1 VAHPIDNPADAQ
13 VRRISWVPWG
23 SAGSGAV

>member
-1 VAHPIDNPADAQ
+1 LENPADAQ